1 MKKILIPITGLVLSA
16 LGVLAQ
22 PTLIEDF
29 ESGNL
34 NNWTIQDGQP
44 QVVSDQV
51 YSGTQ
56 SLLMA
61 VSPDGP
67 TLLTHNSFSGAYGRY
82 RVYFFCEGPFPDFN
96 FYFQYQGAADFYQVS
111 CKPEGTDNPEL
122 SLIRKEAGL
131 EEVLAQ
137 GGASFTTGAW
147 NELVV
152 ERACD
157 QTIRVF
163 INGAEQFSVV
173 DAAFQLPGKV
183 ALGAWAETVYADE
196 LGFEPFSASVQILGD
211 TTFCYDPTMLEASG
225 TFPQYLWSTGSKQKS
240 VGIADPGTVWLQVT
254 DENGCQAVDS
264 VKVLT
269 FCPTRFYTPNIF
281 SPNFDGVNDLFQIF
295 PEKQVSLFNLKVFT
309 RWGEL
314 VFETKDIGQGWDGTF
329 RGRIAP
335 PDLYLWVAQLDE
347 FNLSGNVVLI
357 R

>member
-16 LGVLAQ
+16 FGVQAQ
-22 PTLIEDF
+22 VQLIDDF

-34 NNWTIQDGQP
+34 NNWTIQEGSP
-44 QVVSDQV
+44 QVVSDEV
-51 YSGTQ
+51 YAGNQ
-56 SLLMA
+56 SLQMA

-67 TLLTHNSFSGAYGRY
+67 TLLTHNTFSGAYGRY

-96 FYFQYQGAADFYQVS
+96 FYFQYQGTNNFYQVS

-122 SLIRKEAGL
+122 SLLRRSGDL

-137 GGASFTTGAW
+137 GGASFSTGAW

-173 DAAFQLPGKV
+173 DAVFQSAGKL
-183 ALGAWAETVYADE
+183 ALGAWAETVHADE
-196 LGFEPFSASVQILGD
+196 LSFEPFTAKVQILGD
-211 TTFCYDPTMLEASG
+211 TTYCYDPTLLEASG
-225 TFPQYLWSTGSKQKS
+225 AFSEYLWSTGSTRES
-240 VGIADPGTVWLQVT
+240 VEIGDPGTVWLEVT
-254 DENGCQAVDS
+254 DANGCKAVDS
-264 VKVLT
+264 VLVLT

-281 SPNFDGVNDLFQIF
+281 SPNFDGVNDLFLIF
-295 PEKQVSLFNLKVFT
+295 PEEQVSLFSLMIFN

-314 VFETKDIGQGWDGTF
+314 VFESKDPGEGWDGTY
-329 RGRIAP
+329 RGKPAP
-335 PDLYLWVAQLDE
+335 PDLYLWAAQLDE